1 MTTTDPRSYQYL
13 EPSHASIGVGGR
25 TEVSLAT
32 LTDAVNLQLCHY
44 KRRMSAYV
52 TLGVPATRV

>member
-32 LTDAVNLQLCHY
+32 STDAVNL
-44 KRRMSAYV
+44 
-52 TLGVPATRV
+52 